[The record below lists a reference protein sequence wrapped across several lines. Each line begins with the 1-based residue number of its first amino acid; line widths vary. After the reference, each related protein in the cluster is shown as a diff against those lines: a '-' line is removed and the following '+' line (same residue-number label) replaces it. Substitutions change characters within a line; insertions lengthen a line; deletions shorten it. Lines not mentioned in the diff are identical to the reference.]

1 MAAVLQDDIFK
12 RLIGYK
18 ALMLVLIII
27 WGGTVQIS
35 NAENLDSS
43 NLTDL
48 GGLLFFIFSV
58 VYFFVCYQLYFF
70 KPQGKRLFAPL
81 VLLFIFLGFL
91 SEIVN
96 PMNVNKNLFYLL
108 IFYIV
113 SPLFFVVQGIVAAML
128 YFSDVR
134 QHFDSE

>member
-1 MAAVLQDDIFK
+1 MSQDDIFK

-27 WGGTVQIS
+27 WGGTVQMS
-35 NAENLDSS
+35 NADNLDSN

-48 GGLLFFIFSV
+48 GGLLFFMFSV
-58 VYFFVCYQLYFF
+58 VYFYMCYQLYFF
-70 KPQGKRLFAPL
+70 KTLGKRLFVPL

-96 PMNVNKNLFYLL
+96 PMDVSKNLFYLF

-134 QHFDSE
+134 QRFDGE

>member
-1 MAAVLQDDIFK
+1 MPQDDIFK
-12 RLIGYK
+12 RLIVYK
-18 ALMLVLIII
+18 ALMLLLIII
-27 WGGTVQIS
+27 WGGSVQMDNADNPDS
-35 NAENLDSS
+35 N

-48 GGLLFFIFSV
+48 GGLFFFIFSV
-58 VYFFVCYQLYFF
+58 VYFYMCYQLYSSESL
-70 KPQGKRLFAPL
+70 GKRLFVPL

-96 PMNVNKNLFYLL
+96 PMDINKNLSYLF

-113 SPLFFVVQGIVAAML
+113 SPLFFVVQGTVAAML

-134 QHFDSE
+134 QRFDSE